1 MPSHMA
7 VLTFLV
13 ETTLEK
19 ALGIADCMRSDYL
32 KAENPTIRIGKNTMT
47 GLYDPWGGGGSVFE
61 IELEK
66 DVEIPLR
73 IVRSAMPDGCDGS
86 CSIAEV
92 CGMCSSAWRDTL
104 IAIKA
109 QADAA

>member
-1 MPSHMA
+1 
-7 VLTFLV
+7 
-13 ETTLEK
+13 
-19 ALGIADCMRSDYL
+19 
-32 KAENPTIRIGKNTMT
+32 MT

-73 IVRSAMPDGCDGS
+73 IVRSAMPDGCDGAA
-86 CSIAEV
+86 SIAEV
-92 CGMCSSAWRDTL
+92 YGMCSSAWRDTL